1 MQNVVGKWFDN
12 SSLLWYNKDILPT
25 EEPML
30 QIRAKEPELFDY
42 FLPEKLK
49 KLPEEL
55 QRVNEL
61 LDNPAIV
68 EPFVKRFNVLMGRP
82 SVPIETYVRM
92 MYLKFR
98 HQLGYETLVAE
109 VSDSY
114 AWRKFCGIGL
124 NDRVP
129 DSTTLIKLTHKYGE
143 ETIKELHNALIS
155 GLKTKKLI
163 RGRKIR
169 MDTTVVEA
177 NVHYPTDASVLTDGI
192 RRMYKQVSRIDGSG
206 LRLGRS
212 YKKVKKLLF
221 SISQHLRK
229 RNNASQDKVRI
240 INKKIIGI
248 ANAVISKVR
257 NVINN
262 KTGFKKHTKN
272 VISSTASITEK
283 VAIQSLE
290 RMDGIKPQ
298 DRIIS
303 IHDPDARP
311 IVRGKIDKP
320 VQFGRMAAIVQDESG
335 YITIAQTH
343 QGNPAEVNITQQL
356 VNDHQ
361 SLCSCKVKAVAADT
375 GFSSDEN
382 IQALES
388 SGIKYVG
395 IPARGR
401 PMPEVRK
408 KQKQA
413 WFKKLRAF
421 RAGIEGVISFLKRSF
436 SLGRSMLRGNAGT
449 SVWVSWAVIAA
460 NLYRF
465 GKNI

>member
-1 MQNVVGKWFDN
+1 
-12 SSLLWYNKDILPT
+12 
-25 EEPML
+25 ML
-30 QIRAKEPELFDY
+30 QIRAKDPELFDY

-55 QRVNEL
+55 ERVNEL

-68 EPFVKRFNVLMGRP
+68 EPFIKRFNVLMGRP
-82 SVPIETYVRM
+82 CVPIETYVRL

-124 NDRVP
+124 NDRIP

-143 ETIKELHNALIS
+143 ETIKELHNALIA
-155 GLKTKKLI
+155 GLKAKKLI

-192 RRMYKQVSRIDGSG
+192 RRMYKQVSRIEGSG

-229 RNNASQDKVRI
+229 RSNASQEKVRI

-262 KTGFKKHTKN
+262 KTVVNEQTKN
-272 VISSTASITEK
+272 SIRATASIIQQ
-283 VAIQSLE
+283 VAAQSLD

-298 DRIIS
+298 ERIVS

-311 IVRGKIDKP
+311 IVKGKMGKP
-320 VQFGRMAAIVQDESG
+320 VQFGRIAAIVQDDSG
-335 YITIAQTH
+335 YITVAQTH
-343 QGNPAEVNITQQL
+343 QGNPADVNMTQQL
-356 VNDHQ
+356 VKEHQ
-361 SLCSCKVKAVAADT
+361 DVCSCKVKAIAADT

-382 IQALES
+382 IQALKS
-388 SGIKYVG
+388 SGIKHVG

-408 KQKQA
+408 KQKQV

-436 SLGRSMLRGNAGT
+436 GFGRSLLRGKTGT
-449 SVWVSWAVIAA
+449 SLWVSWAVITA

-465 GKNI
+465 GKNL

>member
-1 MQNVVGKWFDN
+1 
-12 SSLLWYNKDILPT
+12 
-25 EEPML
+25 ML
-30 QIRAKEPELFDY
+30 RIRAKSPELFDSL
-42 FLPEKLK
+42 LPEELR

-55 QRVNEL
+55 ERVNEL

-68 EPFVKRFNVLMGRP
+68 EPFIKRFNVLMGRP
-82 SVPIETYVRM
+82 CVPIETYVRL

-114 AWRKFCGIGL
+114 AWRRFCGIGY
-124 NDRVP
+124 NDRMP

-143 ETIKELHNALIS
+143 ETIKELHNALIA
-155 GLKTKKLI
+155 GLKAKRLI

-177 NVHYPTDASVLTDGI
+177 NVHYPTDASVLTDGL
-192 RRMYKQVSRIDGSG
+192 RRMYKQMGHIAKSG

-229 RNNASQDKVRI
+229 RSNASQDKVRK
-240 INKKIIGI
+240 INKNIISI

-257 NVINN
+257 DVIKN
-262 KTGFKKHTKN
+262 KKGISKHRKN
-272 VISSTASITEK
+272 IISNTASITQQ
-283 VAIQSLE
+283 VAAQSLE

-298 DRIIS
+298 YRIVS
-303 IHDPDARP
+303 IHDPEARP
-311 IVRGKIDKP
+311 IVKGKLDKP
-320 VQFGRMAAIVQDESG
+320 VQFGRIAAIVQDESG
-335 YITIAQTH
+335 YITVAQAH
-343 QGNPAEVNITQQL
+343 QGNPAEVNMTQQL
-356 VNDHQ
+356 VNEHQ
-361 SLCSCKVKAVAADT
+361 DVCSCKVKAIAADT

-382 IQALES
+382 IQALAR
-388 SGIKYVG
+388 SGIKHIG
-395 IPARGR
+395 IPARGK

-408 KQKQA
+408 KQKQT

-436 SLGRSMLRGNAGT
+436 GFGRSMLRGNTGT
-449 SVWVSWAVIAA
+449 SVWVSWAVITA

>member
-1 MQNVVGKWFDN
+1 
-12 SSLLWYNKDILPT
+12 
-25 EEPML
+25 ML

-42 FLPEKLK
+42 FLPENLK

-55 QRVNEL
+55 DRVNQL
-61 LDNPAIV
+61 LNDPAIV
-68 EPFVKRFNVLMGRP
+68 EPFVKRFNTLTGRP
-82 SVPIETYVRM
+82 TVPIGTYVRL

-114 AWRKFCGIGL
+114 MWRKFCGIGL
-124 NDRVP
+124 NDKMP

-143 ETIKELHNALIS
+143 ETIKELHNALIA
-155 GLKTKKLI
+155 GLKAKKLI

-192 RRMYKQVSRIDGSG
+192 RRMYKQVSRIAGTG

-229 RNNASQDKVRI
+229 RNNASQKTVRK
-240 INKKIIGI
+240 INKTIIGI
-248 ANAVISKVR
+248 ANAVISKAR
-257 NVINN
+257 DAIKN
-262 KTGFKKHTKN
+262 KTGINEQRKSI
-272 VISSTASITEK
+272 ISSTASITEQ
-283 VAIQSLE
+283 VAAQSLE

-298 DRIIS
+298 ERIVS

-311 IVRGKIDKP
+311 IVKGKMGKP
-320 VQFGRMAAIVQDESG
+320 VQFGRIAAIVQDDSG
-335 YITIAQTH
+335 YITVAQTH
-343 QGNPAEVNITQQL
+343 QGNPADVNMTQQL
-356 VNDHQ
+356 VKEHQ
-361 SLCSCKVKAVAADT
+361 DVCSSKVEAIAADT

-382 IQALES
+382 IQTLES
-388 SGIKYVG
+388 SGIKRVG

-401 PMPEVRK
+401 PKPEVRK
-408 KQKQA
+408 KQKQV

-436 SLGRSMLRGNAGT
+436 GLGRSMLRGNTGT
-449 SVWVSWAVIAA
+449 SIWVSWAVIAA

>member
-1 MQNVVGKWFDN
+1 M
-12 SSLLWYNKDILPT
+12 

-42 FLPEKLK
+42 FLPENLK

-55 QRVNEL
+55 QRINEL

-82 SVPIETYVRM
+82 TVPIETYVRL

-109 VSDSY
+109 VADSY
-114 AWRKFCGIGL
+114 TWRKFCGIGL

-143 ETIKELHNALIS
+143 ETIKELHNALIA

-192 RRMYKQVSRIDGSG
+192 RRMYKQVSRIEGSG
-206 LRLGRS
+206 LQLGRS

-229 RNNASQDKVRI
+229 RNNTSQDKVRK

-257 NVINN
+257 AVINN
-262 KTGFKKHTKN
+262 KTVINKHTKN
-272 VISSTASITEK
+272 VINSTASITEQ
-283 VAIQSLE
+283 VATQSLE

-298 DRIIS
+298 GRIVS
-303 IHDPDARP
+303 IHDPEARP

-320 VQFGRMAAIVQDESG
+320 VQFGRMTAIVQDESG
-335 YITIAQTH
+335 YITVAQTH
-343 QGNPAEVNITQQL
+343 QGNPAEVNMTQQL
-356 VNDHQ
+356 VNEHQ
-361 SLCSCKVKAVAADT
+361 DVCSCKVNAVAADT

-388 SGIKYVG
+388 SGIKHVG
-395 IPARGR
+395 IPVRGR
-401 PMPEVRK
+401 PMPEIRR
-408 KQKQA
+408 KQKQI

-436 SLGRSMLRGNAGT
+436 GLGRSLLRGNAGT
-449 SVWVSWAVIAA
+449 SLWVSWAVIAA

-465 GKNI
+465 GKNL

>member
-1 MQNVVGKWFDN
+1 
-12 SSLLWYNKDILPT
+12 
-25 EEPML
+25 ML
-30 QIRAKEPELFDY
+30 QIRAKDPELFDY
-42 FLPEKLK
+42 FLPEKLR
-49 KLPEEL
+49 KLPDEL
-55 QRVNEL
+55 ERVNEL
-61 LDNPAIV
+61 LNDPAIV

-82 SVPIETYVRM
+82 SVPIETYVRL

-155 GLKTKKLI
+155 GLKAKKLI

-192 RRMYKQVSRIDGSG
+192 RRMYKQVSRIEGSG

-229 RNNASQDKVRI
+229 RSNASQDKVRK

-248 ANAVISKVR
+248 ANTVISKVR
-257 NVINN
+257 NVINS
-262 KTGFKKHTKN
+262 KTVVSKQTKN
-272 VISSTASITEK
+272 NISATATITEQ
-283 VAIQSLE
+283 VAAQSLE

-298 DRIIS
+298 ERIVS

-311 IVRGKIDKP
+311 IVKGKMGKP
-320 VQFGRMAAIVQDESG
+320 VQFGRVAAIVQDDKG
-335 YITIAQTH
+335 YITVVQTH
-343 QGNPAEVNITQQL
+343 QGNPADVNMTLQL
-356 VNDHQ
+356 VNEHQ
-361 SLCSCKVKAVAADT
+361 DICSCKVKAIAADT

-388 SGIKYVG
+388 SGVKHVG

-401 PMPEVRK
+401 PMPEVRR

-413 WFKKLRAF
+413 WFKKLRRF
-421 RAGIEGVISFLKRSF
+421 RAGIEGIISFLKRSF
-436 SLGRSMLRGNAGT
+436 GLGRSLLRGNTGT
-449 SVWVSWAVIAA
+449 SIWVSWAVIAA
-460 NLYRF
+460 NLYRY